1 MCQCTSK
8 CPRPALVCLTL
19 SDPGG
24 GPVGPPPSVNP
35 LPMLYGWEF
44 QLQHL
49 MVFQAEGI
57 DIVYKSQFFHLLSI
71 L

>member
-1 MCQCTSK
+1 MKRCFSDSIFI
-8 CPRPALVCLTL
+8 LTL
-19 SDPGG
+19 SDPRG
-24 GPVGPPPSVNP
+24 GPVGPPPWENP
-35 LPMLYGWEF
+35 LPISYGREF

-49 MVFQAEGI
+49 MVFQVEGI